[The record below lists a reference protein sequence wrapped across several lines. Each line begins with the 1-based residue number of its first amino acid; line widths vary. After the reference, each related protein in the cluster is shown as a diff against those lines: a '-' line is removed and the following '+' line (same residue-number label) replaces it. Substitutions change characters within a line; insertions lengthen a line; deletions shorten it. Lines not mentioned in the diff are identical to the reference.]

1 MTTSML
7 QDRLTTVTIPEMVG
21 EEAVPASRESYSIVC
36 EGTER
41 TSTTIEKIDA
51 PDPYWMMATLSR
63 VRRVAGVPATW
74 DNEGSAPRG
83 TSLLASAVN
92 LLIRLMTTQ
101 TSTTIEES
109 DAPKLYWMMATL
121 SRLKGVAGLPANW
134 DNEGSAPTDTS
145 LLASAV
151 NLLIRLMTTWPENV
165 PVPAV
170 CPIAGGQFQFEWQL
184 GKKYLEIQFFTP
196 DTVAFLT
203 EEVTQQGPIII
214 SGEYPLS
221 RLDQSKR
228 LINWLIIR

>member
-92 LLIRLMTTQ
+92 LLIRLMTT
-101 TSTTIEES
+101 
-109 DAPKLYWMMATL
+109 
-121 SRLKGVAGLPANW
+121 
-134 DNEGSAPTDTS
+134 
-145 LLASAV
+145 
-151 NLLIRLMTTWPENV
+151 WPENV